1 MLNLF
6 KSARLAKACK
16 AIESDNLEQLSKLL
30 KKLGTDEINQ
40 PVSETLPTLT
50 EFCILKQSAKALKL
64 VLQHGG
70 SPDQQSK
77 NHPDLSLY
85 KLALQSENS
94 LTLLTPLL
102 ENGQNH
108 DCQALLKE
116 SFNQCESNQL
126 MLHISLL
133 LQHGAEI
140 TDDTVHS
147 ALSSGELP
155 LINFLFN
162 SGATLPEDINSRGYK
177 EEIIRYAEKCV
188 EDLKI
193 RQMFLT

>member
-6 KSARLAKACK
+6 KSDRLAKACK

-50 EFCILKQSAKALKL
+50 EFCILNQSAKALKL

-77 NHPDLSLY
+77 SQPDLNLY
-85 KLALQSENS
+85 ELALQSEIS

-102 ENGQNH
+102 ESGQNQ

-116 SFNQCESNQL
+116 CCNQCQPNQL
-126 MLHISLL
+126 MLHIALL

-147 ALSSGELP
+147 ALISGELP
-155 LINFLFN
+155 LINYLFN

-177 EEIIRYAEKCV
+177 EEVIRYAEKCV

-193 RQMFLT
+193 RQMFFT

>member
-6 KSARLAKACK
+6 KSDRLAKACK

-50 EFCILKQSAKALKL
+50 EFCILKLSAKALKL

-85 KLALQSENS
+85 ELALQSENS

-116 SFNQCESNQL
+116 CFNQCASNQL